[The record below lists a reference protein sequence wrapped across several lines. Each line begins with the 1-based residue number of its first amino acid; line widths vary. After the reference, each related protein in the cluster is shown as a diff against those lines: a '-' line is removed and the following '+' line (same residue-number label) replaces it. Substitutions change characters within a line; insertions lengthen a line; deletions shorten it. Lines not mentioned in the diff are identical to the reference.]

1 MESAAVAEETRQVES
16 LADSVVRAVAC
27 RMSSE
32 LDVEQNIAHEL
43 LKDLQMPARV
53 CRYLV
58 SSKQFRKGEIVVS
71 NLPLINGT
79 VPVKQHAFS
88 SDQTDTAW
96 FQCPD
101 LWSEDW
107 NVPAEYRLKAA
118 TYCEHSVVTSMVQML
133 EKGQS
138 GHTWKFGTRYL
149 LTSMSDRLEQYK
161 ADMRYVDAAANESR
175 WMEELAER
183 QSADAAALR
192 SRVLSWNDGYS
203 GGQTEVASASMT
215 GDPGHSGHS
224 CDSNRSRCS
233 ESRPRT
239 PHSSSLDTGTY

>member
-1 MESAAVAEETRQVES
+1 MESADVAQEIRKVKS
-16 LADSVVRAVAC
+16 LAEGVIRAVAS
-27 RMSSE
+27 RMSSQM
-32 LDVEQNIAHEL
+32 DVEENIVLKL
-43 LKDLQMPARV
+43 LEDLEMHGRV

-71 NLPLINGT
+71 NLPLIIGT
-79 VPVKQHAFS
+79 APVKQRGFS
-88 SDQTDTAW
+88 HDQTDTAW

-101 LWSEDW
+101 LWSENG